1 MSRDARPRAQSIVHA
16 LTALVANPLVA
27 GRALPGEIRQRH
39 GTARYAAA
47 DVDAAW
53 YERLHVLLGAPWPC
67 PVQEGIEAE
76 LAGIRARLA
85 LRGIRPG
92 RSTYGY
98 YSDADAAL
106 CGAIWCTV
114 VHTRPRAV
122 IETGVAHGVSSQMVL
137 AALAR
142 NERGHLWSIDLPHPL
157 RKVLHEQTGIAVAD
171 HHRSRWS
178 YVEGPSRQR
187 LPAVVAEVGEL
198 GLFIH
203 DSLHTARNTLFE
215 MEQAATVMAPRGVM
229 LIDDIFQHDGFAS
242 FARRHRDY
250 ETLICQPSDN
260 LGVFGIAIRAGAC
273 EPARAGR

>member
-1 MSRDARPRAQSIVHA
+1 VIRLARPRAQSIAHA

-39 GTARYAAA
+39 GNVQYADS
-47 DVDAAW
+47 DVDADW
-53 YERLHVLLGAPWPC
+53 YERLHALLDAPWPC
-67 PVQEGIEAE
+67 PEKAGLAAE
-76 LAGIRARLA
+76 LAGIDARLA
-85 LRGIRPG
+85 LRGLRPG

-114 VHTRPRAV
+114 LHTGPRAV
-122 IETGVAHGVSSQMVL
+122 IETGVAHGVSSQIVL

-142 NERGHLWSIDLPHPL
+142 NDSGHLWSIDLPHPL
-157 RKVLHEQTGIAVAD
+157 RTGLRGLTGIAVAD
-171 HHRSRWS
+171 HHKSRWS

-187 LPAVVAEVGEL
+187 LPPVLAEVGQL

-215 MEQAATVMAPRGVM
+215 MEQAATVMAPCGVM
-229 LIDDIFQHDGFAS
+229 LIDDIFEHDGFAS
-242 FARRHRDY
+242 FANRHRDY
-250 ETLICQPSDN
+250 RTMICKPSDN
-260 LGVFGIAIRAGAC
+260 LGVFGIAIK
-273 EPARAGR
+273 E